1 MEDHRPEGWRGVAAW
16 LSASPAEIV
25 GLLLLGLGGLALVG
39 VLWLSGH
46 AAWPGTG
53 TGTGHGAGHVAADVP
68 GPTGLDAVTGQV
80 LVHVA
85 GAVLAPGLVE
95 VPLGARIADA
105 IAAAGGAAPD
115 ADTGRLN
122 LARPVTDGERI
133 DVPRIGDEVADDHD
147 GGASGTTGGGIR
159 PDGKVDLNL
168 ATAEEL
174 QTLPGVGPVLASRI
188 VAHREEH
195 GPFVQ
200 VSQLRQ
206 VSGIGHKTFE
216 KLADLVAV

>member
-1 MEDHRPEGWRGVAAW
+1 MDDHRPEGWRGMAAW

-25 GLLLLGLGGLALVG
+25 GLLLLGVGGLALVG

-46 AAWPGTG
+46 AGWPGPDSR
-53 TGTGHGAGHVAADVP
+53 HGAGHGAADVP
-68 GPTGLDAVTGQV
+68 GPTGLDTVAGQV

-95 VPLGARIADA
+95 VPTGARIADA
-105 IAAAGGAAPD
+105 IAAAGGTAPD
-115 ADTGRLN
+115 ADPGRLN
-122 LARPVTDGERI
+122 LARPVMDGERI
-133 DVPRIGDEVADDHD
+133 DVPRIGDDANGHD
-147 GGASGTTGGGIR
+147 GGASGATGGGIR
-159 PDGKVDLNL
+159 PDGRVDLNL

-188 VAHREEH
+188 VSHRDQH
-195 GPFVQ
+195 GPFVE

-206 VSGIGHKTFE
+206 VSGIGDKTFQ
-216 KLADLVAV
+216 KLAELVTV